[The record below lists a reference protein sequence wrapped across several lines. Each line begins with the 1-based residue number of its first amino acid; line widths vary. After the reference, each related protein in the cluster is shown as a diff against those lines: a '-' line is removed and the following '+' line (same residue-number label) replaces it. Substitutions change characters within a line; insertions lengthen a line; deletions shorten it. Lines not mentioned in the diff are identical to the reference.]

1 MLTILATACSG
12 LFAGAAVYITFV
24 EHPARFE
31 AGGSV
36 ALLQWR
42 PSYRR
47 ATKMQAS
54 LAALGT
60 LFSTA
65 AWFQTSAM
73 GWLVAALS
81 LASIIALT
89 LVVIFP
95 TNKRLLDPVLQPNS
109 AAARELLTR
118 WGRLHAVRSLL
129 GVLSF
134 AACLLSIFN

>member
-1 MLTILATACSG
+1 MFAVLATACSG

-31 AGGSV
+31 AGGSA

-54 LAALGT
+54 LAALGA
-60 LFSTA
+60 LFSMA
-65 AWFQTSAM
+65 AWLRTSAA
-73 GWLVAALS
+73 GWLVAGVL
-81 LASIIALT
+81 LAAIIAFT

-95 TNKRLLDPVLQPNS
+95 TNKRLQDPGLQPGS
-109 AAARELLTR
+109 AAAGELLAR

-129 GVLSF
+129 GALSF
-134 AACLLSIFN
+134 AACLASL

>member
-1 MLTILATACSG
+1 MFTILATACSG
-12 LFAGAAVYITFV
+12 LFAGAAVCITFV

-31 AGGSV
+31 AGGS
-36 ALLQWR
+36 AGLLQWR

-65 AWFQTSAM
+65 AWFQTSAR
-73 GWLVAALS
+73 GWLVAALL
-81 LASIIALT
+81 LAAIIIFT

-95 TNKRLLDPVLQPNS
+95 TNKRLEDPALQPDS

-118 WGRLHAVRSLL
+118 WGRLHDVRSLL
-129 GVLSF
+129 GALSF
-134 AACLLSIFN
+134 FACLLSI